1 MCRYLSV
8 PLTAALFG
16 ILFTVAIDGQ
26 APPQGGRGQ
35 GAPGAQGQGRGGR
48 GQVALPDGDGKEAVT
63 AACARCHGLNMITGT
78 VGFTE
83 TGWRDLI
90 STMVAL
96 PTDQSTTI
104 NKYLAT
110 HFPPKPGREPKLVAG
125 DVTVTFREWQVPTLG
140 QRSRDPV
147 MTPDGNIWW
156 NGQFIS
162 LIGRLNPA
170 TGEMKEFKIPADAL
184 PHSINPD
191 AQGNIWYMGN
201 GNGTIG
207 KLNPATGDVQVFK
220 MPDPAA
226 RDPHTGVFHANGM
239 LYFTLQ
245 QSSMMGRLNPATGEI
260 TLVKTLT
267 ERANPYG
274 IRVNTQG
281 RLFISYNGTNKI
293 ASMDPNTMEIRE
305 YELPD
310 PASRSRRLVT
320 TSDDM
325 VWFVNSALGRLGR
338 LDPRTGAV
346 KEWASPSGAASHPYA
361 IEVIDDIIW
370 YNESNQR
377 PDALVRFDPKT
388 EKFQSWAIPSGVG
401 IIRHMRK
408 TPDGNLTIHQ
418 TSSNRIGLAIIS
430 KPAAPGSR

>member
-1 MCRYLSV
+1 MFRLLTL
-8 PLTAALFG
+8 PLTAALCG
-16 ILFTVAIDGQ
+16 VLFTAALDGQ
-26 APPQGGRGQ
+26 APQGARGQ
-35 GAPGAQGQGRGGR
+35 GPQGAQGRGGGR
-48 GQVALPDGDGKEAVT
+48 GQVVLPEGDGKEAVT
-63 AACARCHGLNMITGT
+63 ANCARCHGLNMITGT

-83 TGWRDLI
+83 TGWHDLI

-96 PTDQSTTI
+96 PEAQATTI
-104 NKYLAT
+104 SKYLAT
-110 HFPPKPGREPKLVAG
+110 NFPPKPGREPKLVPG
-125 DVTVTFREWQVPTLG
+125 DVTVTFREWIVPTLG

-162 LIGRLNPA
+162 LVGRLNPA
-170 TGEMKEFKIPADAL
+170 TGEMREYKLDPESR

-207 KLNPATGDVQVFK
+207 KLNPETGAIQVYK

-226 RDPHTGVFHANGM
+226 RDPHTGVFHANGN
-239 LYFTLQ
+239 LYFTMQ
-245 QSSMMGRLNPATGEI
+245 GASMMGRLNPTTGEI

-267 ERANPYG
+267 PTANPYG
-274 IRVNTQG
+274 IRVNSQG

-293 ASMDPNTMEIRE
+293 ASMDPNSMEIRE

-325 VWFVNSALGRLGR
+325 VWFVNSALGRVGR

-346 KEWASPSGAASHPYA
+346 KEWQTPSGPSSHPYA

-370 YNESNQR
+370 FNESNQR

-388 EKFQSWAIPSGVG
+388 EKFQSWAIPSGYG
-401 IIRHMRK
+401 IIRHMRA
-408 TPDGNLTIHQ
+408 TPDGNLKIRQ
-418 TSSNRIGLAIIS
+418 TSSNRIGLVTIS
-430 KPAAPGSR
+430 KAQTTTSSR